1 MEQEKKPRNKTICL
15 WPINPLKKSKK
26 RDKNIQKGKW
36 YWEKWATRCKR
47 KKKIRTL
54 SHIRHKNKLKMGYK
68 PKCKTGQYKTLRR
81 NYRQNILT
89 EIVTIAF
96 WIYLQSNENI
106 NTNK

>member
-1 MEQEKKPRNKTICL
+1 
-15 WPINPLKKSKK
+15 
-26 RDKNIQKGKW
+26 
-36 YWEKWATRCKR
+36 
-47 KKKIRTL
+47 
-54 SHIRHKNKLKMGYK
+54 MGYK

-81 NYRQNILT
+81 NYRQNTLT